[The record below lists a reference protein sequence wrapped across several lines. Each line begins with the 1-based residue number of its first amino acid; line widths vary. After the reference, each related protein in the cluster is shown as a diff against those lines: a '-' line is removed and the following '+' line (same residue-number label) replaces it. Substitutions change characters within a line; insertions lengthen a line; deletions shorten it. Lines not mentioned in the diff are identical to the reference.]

1 MKRNQFRTVFISDAH
16 LGSRGC
22 KAEVLSAFLKSID
35 TRTLYLVGD
44 IVDFWRLESRS
55 YWPAAHNEVVR
66 HILKLVKRGTRV
78 VFVPGNHD
86 EAVRSYVGMD
96 FGGIEIQMQDVH
108 RCLDGRRLLITHGD
122 QYDLVVRHSRLLSKI
137 GSSAYEVLL
146 RLNGAYNRYRRWRG
160 KPYWSLAQY
169 MKSRVKKACTFI
181 SNFEDTLIRE
191 AKEKQLDGV
200 VCGHIHHPA
209 HVDEDGFTYLNCG
222 DWIESCTAVVESETG
237 HLSLLHATDLAPK
250 IVEEHLAEEPLPSV
264 RSPIP
269 FPLPLPEP
277 AAKITVDFDTRMI
290 NPN

>member
-22 KAEVLSAFLKSID
+22 KAEVLAAFLKSID
-35 TRTLYLVGD
+35 ARTLYLVGD
-44 IVDFWRLESRS
+44 IVDFWRMESHS

-66 HILKLVKRGTRV
+66 QILKMAKRGTRV

-86 EAVRSYVGMD
+86 ESVRSYVGMN

-122 QYDLVVRHSRLLSKI
+122 QHDLVVRHSRLLSKI
-137 GSSAYEVLL
+137 GSSAYEILL
-146 RLNGAYNRYRRWRG
+146 RLNGVYNRYRRWRG
-160 KPYWSLAQY
+160 KSYWSLAQY
-169 MKSRVKKACTFI
+169 MKLKVKKACTFI

-222 DWIESCTAVVESETG
+222 DWIENCTAVVESESG
-237 HLSLLHATDLAPK
+237 HLSLLYATDLMPK
-250 IVEEHLAEEPLPSV
+250 IVEEHSKAEPSPSI
-264 RSPIP
+264 RPPIP
-269 FPLPLPEP
+269 FPLPVRDP
-277 AAKITVDFDTRMI
+277 AAKTTVGFDTHQA

>member
-1 MKRNQFRTVFISDAH
+1 MQRNQFRSVFISDAH

-22 KAEVLSAFLKSID
+22 KAEVLAAFLKSID

-86 EAVRSYVGMD
+86 EAVRSYVGMN

-146 RLNGAYNRYRRWRG
+146 RLNNSYNYYRRWRG

-191 AKEKQLDGV
+191 AKQKQLDGV

-222 DWIESCTAVVESETG
+222 DWIEHCTAVVESETG
-237 HLSLLHATDLAPK
+237 HLSLLQATDLAPK
-250 IVEEHLAEEPLPSV
+250 IMQESLDEKPLSKG
-264 RSPIP
+264 RSPMP
-269 FPLPLPEP
+269 FPWPLPEP
-277 AAKITVDFDTRMI
+277 AAEVMVGSESMTTTA
-290 NPN
+290 N

>member
-1 MKRNQFRTVFISDAH
+1 MDDFRAFAQGSSCEGNQFRTVFISDAH

-137 GSSAYEVLL
+137 GSSAYEMLL
-146 RLNGAYNRYRRWRG
+146 RLNGAYNRYRR
-160 KPYWSLAQY
+160 YAA
-169 MKSRVKKACTFI
+169 SR
-181 SNFEDTLIRE
+181 
-191 AKEKQLDGV
+191 
-200 VCGHIHHPA
+200 
-209 HVDEDGFTYLNCG
+209 
-222 DWIESCTAVVESETG
+222 TG
-237 HLSLLHATDLAPK
+237 RW
-250 IVEEHLAEEPLPSV
+250 PS
-264 RSPIP
+264 
-269 FPLPLPEP
+269 
-277 AAKITVDFDTRMI
+277 T
-290 NPN
+290 